1 MINNEIDIINNYY
14 IGKVMKSDPITRKVY
29 CYIPRLM
36 MGLSGTN
43 VYSKYVASKKKNIKN
58 IDQLNVSNTLNKSNI
73 FAVSARD
80 VDEPLPEVGSLVL
93 IYFLDNLENCYW
105 IKHNHNGSYKVI
117 ESERYPELFKI
128 SINDKEISF
137 NNSDKV
143 KFSIP
148 DDFNVI
154 VLEDKENKT
163 KEIKLEYNKDG
174 EQNINAIKEEFTTL
188 KENMEYYVS
197 TIKSSVV
204 SDLNNLLTDSLQTDN
219 ALIYNKVQN
228 DLESVNEINS
238 IKELMNIKEVDDA
251 IVGYNTEA
259 KSLYDNYKTWYSDS
273 KNNASNYDNLL
284 NLTESETLY
293 NTYKSNSDDYSVA
306 SNYIDKI
313 RNNFK
318 LTRTLNYYYKEKL
331 LGSESRELLS
341 AFSQTLPENIQTEL
355 NKYNAYNNSN
365 PPAFY
370 KMQIEGL
377 YEDNSYKVRIPSTYK
392 VIDKDMD
399 VYIGTVEVSV
409 IKNEA
414 NYDIFVYSQQ
424 PIKTVELDSK
434 VLIEVDAGANR
445 FIKKYNVTES
455 PTGKTLKVTL
465 QNENYI
471 NFTINL

>member
-174 EQNINAIKEEFTTL
+174 EQNINAIKEEFSTL

-204 SDLNNLLTDSLQTDN
+204 SDLNNLLTNSLQTDN
-219 ALIYNKVQN
+219 ALIYDKVQN
-228 DLESVNEINS
+228 DLEDVNEINS

-259 KSLYDNYKTWYSDS
+259 KSLYSNYKTWYG
-273 KNNASNYDNLL
+273 NNNGSNYKNLL

-293 NTYKSNSDDYSVA
+293 NAYKSNSDDYSVA

-331 LGSESRELLS
+331 LGSESPALLS

-355 NKYNAYNNSN
+355 NKYNSYNNST

-370 KMQIEGL
+370 EMKIEGL
-377 YEDNSYKVRIPSTYK
+377 YEDNGYKIRIPSTYE
-392 VIDKDMD
+392 VVDKDMD

-424 PIKTVELDSK
+424 PIAKVELGST
-434 VLIEVDAGANR
+434 VLSEVDAGANR
-445 FIKKYNVTES
+445 FIKKYSVTES